1 MPEILIG
8 RILPVIT
15 LFVFIVGMASRFRV
29 WSKLPAPKMT
39 LFPAPSTG
47 SGRLSDLLKETFLF
61 SSLFRGD
68 RSLWVIGWI
77 FHAALALIVVG
88 HLRVVS
94 WLPDQLLTAL
104 GLSAASID
112 RVSAVAG
119 TGAGVV
125 ILVTA
130 LFLIRRRLIVPR
142 VREISEAGDYLAMF
156 LITAIVVT
164 GDAMRLWLHFDLA
177 TTRSYFY
184 GLLTLSAA
192 PVPSEPWFLVHF
204 LLGQFLL
211 MYMPFSKLLHF
222 GGIFFT
228 QSLLQKH

>member
-8 RILPVIT
+8 RILPVVT
-15 LFVFIVGMASRFRV
+15 VFVFIVGMANQFRV
-29 WSKLPAPKMT
+29 WSRLPAPKMT
-39 LFPAPSTG
+39 LFPAPATG
-47 SGRLSDLLKETFLF
+47 SERFSDLLKETFLF

-68 RSLWVIGWI
+68 RSLWVIGWV

-94 WLPDQLLTAL
+94 WLPDQLLAAL
-104 GLSAASID
+104 GMSAASID
-112 RVSAVAG
+112 RMSSMSG
-119 TGAGVV
+119 TGAGVI

-142 VREISEAGDYLAMF
+142 VREISDAGDYLAMF

-164 GDAMRLWLHFDLA
+164 GDAMRLFLHFDLA
-177 TTRSYFY
+177 TTRDYFY
-184 GLLTLSAA
+184 GMLTLSAA

-204 LLGQFLL
+204 LLGQLL
-211 MYMPFSKLLHF
+211 IIYMPFSKLLHF
-222 GGIFFT
+222 GGIYFT